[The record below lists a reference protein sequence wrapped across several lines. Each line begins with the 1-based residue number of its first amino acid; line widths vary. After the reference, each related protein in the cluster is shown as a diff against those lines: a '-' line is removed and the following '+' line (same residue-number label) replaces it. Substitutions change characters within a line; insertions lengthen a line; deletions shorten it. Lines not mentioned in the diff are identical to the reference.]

1 MICGAYTEYSHVWH
15 LHAALIYIGGT
26 RKERRQRVMKEIYEI
41 TQIAAIPI
49 VMTLLCVYMGRQ
61 DLLDDTTNKSTI
73 AICIA
78 IILYIL
84 LGVALIHGKVL
95 G

>member
-1 MICGAYTEYSHVWH
+1 
-15 LHAALIYIGGT
+15 
-26 RKERRQRVMKEIYEI
+26 MKEIYEI

-61 DLLDDTTNKSTI
+61 GLLDGTNKSTI
-73 AICIA
+73 TIFVTFL
-78 IILYIL
+78 LYIL
-84 LGVALIHGKVL
+84 WGAVLVYGKVL

>member
-1 MICGAYTEYSHVWH
+1 
-15 LHAALIYIGGT
+15 
-26 RKERRQRVMKEIYEI
+26 MKEIYEI

-61 DLLDDTTNKSTI
+61 DLLDGTNKSTI
-73 AICIA
+73 TIFVTFL
-78 IILYIL
+78 LYIL
-84 LGVALIHGKVL
+84 WGVVLVYGKVL

>member
-1 MICGAYTEYSHVWH
+1 
-15 LHAALIYIGGT
+15 
-26 RKERRQRVMKEIYEI
+26 MKEIYEI

-61 DLLDDTTNKSTI
+61 DLLDGTNKSTSTI
-73 AICIA
+73 FVTCL
-78 IILYIL
+78 LYIL

>member
-1 MICGAYTEYSHVWH
+1 
-15 LHAALIYIGGT
+15 
-26 RKERRQRVMKEIYEI
+26 MKEIYEV

-61 DLLDDTTNKSTI
+61 DLLDGTNKSTI
-73 AICIA
+73 AICVA

>member
-1 MICGAYTEYSHVWH
+1 
-15 LHAALIYIGGT
+15 
-26 RKERRQRVMKEIYEI
+26 MKEIYEV

-61 DLLDDTTNKSTI
+61 DLLDGTNKN
-73 AICIA
+73 AIVICVA